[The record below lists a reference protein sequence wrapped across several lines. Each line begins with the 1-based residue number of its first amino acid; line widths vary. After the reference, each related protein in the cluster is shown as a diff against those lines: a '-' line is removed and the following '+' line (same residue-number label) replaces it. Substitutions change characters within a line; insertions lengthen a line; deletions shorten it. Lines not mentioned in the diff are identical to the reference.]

1 MPRRSPGLGQTR
13 LPYSGSRFARTS
25 GGLWEME
32 VRKNTVVENTFFC
45 YNITLWSIMNNY
57 GMEERV

>member
-1 MPRRSPGLGQTR
+1 MPRRSPGRDPTFLA
-13 LPYSGSRFARTS
+13 PACAFAKTS

-45 YNITLWSIMNNY
+45 YNITLWSIMNYY